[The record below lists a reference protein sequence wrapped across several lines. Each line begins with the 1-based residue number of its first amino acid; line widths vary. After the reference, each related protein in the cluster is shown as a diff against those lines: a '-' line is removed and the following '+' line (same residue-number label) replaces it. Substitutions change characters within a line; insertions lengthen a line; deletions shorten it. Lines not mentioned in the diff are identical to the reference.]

1 MLLSMDA
8 HSIRRDTGITGD
20 RDKRSEW
27 VERDETM
34 DHRSTS
40 HNTIASASRRIVC
53 LALISGP
60 DLSNSFS
67 PTSVLSSS
75 SSSFLRDHLFR
86 VCSIV
91 DTRRLEGSP
100 IFPFLSLPLPLP
112 FHLLLVRNTFTLAV
126 VFEISSWPCRSPL
139 DSSALFFPFSLS
151 LFYSH
156 DTSNERADSDS
167 GTEVSR
173 RKFARKKR
181 SEMEREKR
189 LVNASSRR
197 VRIDN
202 KPR

>member
-1 MLLSMDA
+1 
-8 HSIRRDTGITGD
+8 
-20 RDKRSEW
+20 
-27 VERDETM
+27 M

-91 DTRRLEGSP
+91 DTRRLEGRP
-100 IFPFLSLPLPLP
+100 IFPFPSLLVSLPHTSSSATLLLFARCCCFRNLILALSLTPR
-112 FHLLLVRNTFTLAV
+112 LV
-126 VFEISSWPCRSPL
+126 
-139 DSSALFFPFSLS
+139 SAFFLFLSLS

>member
-67 PTSVLSSS
+67 PSSPPPPPFSEIISSECVRLSTLDASKGARYFPFSLSPSPASFSPPPRPQHFYSCCCFRNLILVLS
-75 SSSFLRDHLFR
+75 LAP
-86 VCSIV
+86 
-91 DTRRLEGSP
+91 RL
-100 IFPFLSLPLPLP
+100 
-112 FHLLLVRNTFTLAV
+112 V
-126 VFEISSWPCRSPL
+126 
-139 DSSALFFPFSLS
+139 SAFFFFFSLS

>member
-1 MLLSMDA
+1 MDA
-8 HSIRRDTGITGD
+8 HSIGRDTGITGD

-91 DTRRLEGSP
+91 DTRRLEGRP
-100 IFPFLSLPLPLP
+100 IFPFPSLLVSLPHTSSSATLLLFARCCCFRNLILALSLTPR
-112 FHLLLVRNTFTLAV
+112 LV
-126 VFEISSWPCRSPL
+126 
-139 DSSALFFPFSLS
+139 SAFFFFSLS
-151 LFYSH
+151 LYFTATIRA
-156 DTSNERADSDS
+156 TSEQIAIAEQRCRGGNSQERSAARWKGRS
-167 GTEVSR
+167 G
-173 RKFARKKR
+173 
-181 SEMEREKR
+181 
-189 LVNASSRR
+189 
-197 VRIDN
+197 
-202 KPR
+202 

>member
-1 MLLSMDA
+1 
-8 HSIRRDTGITGD
+8 
-20 RDKRSEW
+20 
-27 VERDETM
+27 M

-67 PTSVLSSS
+67 PTFVLSP

-139 DSSALFFPFSLS
+139 DSSALFFSFSLS

>member
-8 HSIRRDTGITGD
+8 HSIQRDTGITGD

-139 DSSALFFPFSLS
+139 DSSALFFSFSLS
-151 LFYSH
+151 LFFIATIRA
-156 DTSNERADSDS
+156 TSEQIAIAEQRCRGGNSQERSAARWKGRS
-167 GTEVSR
+167 G
-173 RKFARKKR
+173 
-181 SEMEREKR
+181 
-189 LVNASSRR
+189 
-197 VRIDN
+197 
-202 KPR
+202 